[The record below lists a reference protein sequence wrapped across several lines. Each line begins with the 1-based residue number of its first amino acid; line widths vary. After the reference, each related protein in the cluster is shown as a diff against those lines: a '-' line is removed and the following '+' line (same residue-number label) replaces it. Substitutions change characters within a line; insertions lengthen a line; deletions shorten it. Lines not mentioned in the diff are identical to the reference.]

1 MRRPRVILADDH
13 AMIVDGLR
21 SLLREHVDLVAT
33 VGDGEAL
40 LEAARRLQPDVVIT
54 DISMPRLSGLE
65 VLRRLTPNGAGTAAG
80 AGRATVPR
88 FIILTMHAD
97 PELAAEALRAG
108 ACGYLL
114 KHSAGDELV
123 VAIREV
129 LQGRS
134 YLTPLITKDVVS
146 SLTRSPARARRRGL
160 TARQREVLRLIA
172 AGKRMKEIGA
182 QLQLSRRT
190 VEMHKYEMM
199 QAIGV
204 KTTAELIQYF
214 VRHEELMDD
223 GARGASTLD
232 RVR

>member
-13 AMIVDGLR
+13 TMIVDGLR
-21 SLLREHVDLVAT
+21 SLLRDHVDLVAT
-33 VGDGEAL
+33 VADGEAL

-54 DISMPRLSGLE
+54 DISMPKLSGLE
-65 VLRRLTPNGAGTAAG
+65 VLRRLASNGAAPVRTA
-80 AGRATVPR
+80 VPR
-88 FIILTMHAD
+88 FVILTMHAD

-114 KHSAGDELV
+114 KHSAGEELL

-223 GARGASTLD
+223 GARGATAVD

>member
-13 AMIVDGLR
+13 TMIVDGLR
-21 SLLREHVDLVAT
+21 SLLRDHVDLVAT
-33 VGDGEAL
+33 VADGEAL

-54 DISMPRLSGLE
+54 DISMPKLSGLE
-65 VLRRLTPNGAGTAAG
+65 VLRRLTSNGAASVRTA
-80 AGRATVPR
+80 VPR
-88 FIILTMHAD
+88 FVILTMHAD

-114 KHSAGDELV
+114 KHSAGEELV

-223 GARGASTLD
+223 GARGATALD